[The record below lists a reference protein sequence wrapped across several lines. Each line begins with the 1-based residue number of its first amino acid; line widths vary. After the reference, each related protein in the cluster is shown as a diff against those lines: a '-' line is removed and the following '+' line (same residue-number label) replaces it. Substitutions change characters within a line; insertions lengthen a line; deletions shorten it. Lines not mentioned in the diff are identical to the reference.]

1 MSERD
6 EQARQ
11 SGTPGVPDDGG
22 TRRLPVQEPQATA
35 QVPPAD
41 DWRAQ
46 TTPGMTPIRGG
57 AAADPSVHAGPGWN
71 ASPTQSYG
79 QQGYGQQ
86 PYGQE
91 GYAEG
96 GYGHDGYGHDGYGH
110 EGYGQGTTAPPYT
123 NRPVPV
129 RRPDVLGGLLL
140 VLAGVSAAVSLA
152 LPWVHTSDQNG
163 LSILRRS
170 LRTLTDDRSA
180 FISDGWWQPAAIVL
194 GGALLL
200 VLGLLL
206 FLPARTHRTLGVL
219 ALLVALGVSAAVL
232 VPMAQDGW
240 RTGLYDLGWWFAAGV
255 AALGLLGALK
265 ALFTGP
271 RRRAAAA

>member
-11 SGTPGVPDDGG
+11 FGTPAVPDDGG
-22 TRRLPVQEPQATA
+22 TRRLPVQDPQAAA

-57 AAADPSVHAGPGWN
+57 AAADPSVGAGPGWN

-79 QQGYGQQ
+79 QQGYAQQ

-91 GYAEG
+91 GYG
-96 GYGHDGYGHDGYGH
+96 QD
-110 EGYGQGTTAPPYT
+110 GYGQGTTAPPYST
-123 NRPVPV
+123 RPVRV

-152 LPWVHTSDQNG
+152 LPWVHGSDQNG
-163 LSILRRS
+163 LSILRNS
-170 LRTLTDDRSA
+170 LRTLTDHRSA
-180 FISDGWWQPAAIVL
+180 FVSDGWWEPAAIVL

-265 ALFTGP
+265 ALLTGP